1 MTGKTKTEVVVID
14 QDSQG
19 IQNLKVFCSQDKF
32 EAALAKALP
41 KHLTAERF
49 IAVALTTISRTPE
62 LANCTTLSLYGG
74 IIQASQL
81 GLELDGVLGHAYLV
95 PFKNQATLMIG
106 FKGLRALAI
115 RSGQVK
121 AIRSNTVYEND
132 SFDFQEGV
140 PKYFIHHKPTLSA
153 RGKFI
158 AAYSIA
164 IFPDGDYQ
172 FCILGKEEIEKIR
185 EVSQIR
191 ESSTWT
197 KWFGEMSKKTA
208 ESRLCKQ
215 LQQSPE
221 MRTLHM
227 AVNLEEQAIGGVQD
241 LTSLGA
247 QGAIHELGS
256 VEPSVGALTKGSVT
270 ASADQSNPHEAAN
283 KEELDAARDEKKKR
297 ELKEMAQADKKVKA
311 EEKKTKAAEKKIAE
325 AEAELKKLKEKG
337 TEPPAPEPED
347 PGLGELDASK
357 IPAEVVP
364 EKEPTQDGVIT
375 KAQIFDLVKLGENEG
390 WSEMEIRKTV
400 KKQFQVPLEGLTQ
413 SQFPAV
419 QRMIM
424 EGELPVGNVP
434 DPGLSP
440 IDRAA
445 EEGGVGG
452 NQETADTLEWGR
464 FFSGI

>member
-19 IQNLKVFCSQDKF
+19 IQNLKVFCSQDKV

-121 AIRSNTVYEND
+121 AIRSNTVYSND
-132 SFDFQEGV
+132 FFEFSEGAPDYYLKHRPVLADRGDFV
-140 PKYFIHHKPTLSA
+140 
-153 RGKFI
+153 

-164 IFPDGDYQ
+164 MLQDGGYQ
-172 FCILGKEEIEKIR
+172 FVVMGEEEIEKVR
-185 EVSQIR
+185 R
-191 ESSTWT
+191 SSKMKDGPTWT
-197 KWFGEMSKKTA
+197 KWFGEMAKKTA
-208 ESRLCKQ
+208 DRRLCKQ

-241 LTSLGA
+241 LTSVGA
-247 QGAIHELGS
+247 QSAVRDLGR
-256 VEPSVGALTKGSVT
+256 VEPSVGALTKASVT

-297 ELKEMAQADKKVKA
+297 ELKEMAKADKKVKA

-390 WSEMEIRKTV
+390 WSEMEIHKTV
-400 KKQFQVPLEGLTQ
+400 KKQFQVPLEGLTK

-424 EGELPVGNVP
+424 EGELPG
-434 DPGLSP
+434 S
-440 IDRAA
+440 
-445 EEGGVGG
+445 EEGGS
-452 NQETADTLEWGR
+452 E
-464 FFSGI
+464 